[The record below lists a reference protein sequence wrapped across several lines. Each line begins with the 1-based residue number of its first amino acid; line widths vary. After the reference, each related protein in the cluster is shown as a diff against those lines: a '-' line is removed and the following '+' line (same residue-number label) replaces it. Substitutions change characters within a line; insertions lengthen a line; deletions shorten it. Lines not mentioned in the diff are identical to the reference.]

1 MEGTMI
7 LLYTIV
13 LVALGVAHWV
23 LARRAASLGR
33 AYSQIADKVF
43 KLSHGSAVKPGN
55 GGKYDAC
62 AVAKQQYELG
72 RLVLQRDRAE
82 AKHYAWQTWADRF
95 GKAVNAV
102 RNWKGAKLPYTL
114 GALDIWLV
122 MYLIDRFGV
131 GEIVQP
137 RQVFDTVTAWFTK

>member
-1 MEGTMI
+1 MI

-13 LVALGVAHWV
+13 LIALGAAHWL
-23 LARRAASLGR
+23 LARRAAALSR

-43 KLSHGSAVKPGN
+43 KLSHGSTIKPGN
-55 GGKYDAC
+55 GNKYDPC

-102 RNWKGAKLPYTL
+102 RNWKGQKLPYTL

-137 RQVFDTVTAWFTK
+137 RQVVDTVTAWFTR